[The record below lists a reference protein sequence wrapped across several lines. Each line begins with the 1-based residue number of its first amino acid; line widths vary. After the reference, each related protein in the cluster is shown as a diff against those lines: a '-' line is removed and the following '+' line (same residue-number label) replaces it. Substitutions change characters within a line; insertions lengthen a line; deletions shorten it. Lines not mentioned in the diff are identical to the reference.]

1 MILTQMARIW
11 LMNDLLLIHRVV
23 LTHASYRI
31 FLLATTV
38 LGSLIGARHHR
49 SVSCRVCWKIR
60 NWIESTTSHVITSH
74 WTIIY
79 YICLGVSFMF
89 NGYKLIICTR
99 GWSEYLNIYLII
111 FLVFFRMF
119 YSRCPPSRCT
129 GPGASWTYTSFS
141 RDTRGATARLA
152 ASSAIG
158 ASTQCSY

>member
-1 MILTQMARIW
+1 
-11 LMNDLLLIHRVV
+11 MNDLLLIHRVV

-111 FLVFFRMF
+111 FLVFSVCFILGALHHVVRVQERAGHTP
-119 YSRCPPSRCT
+119 SLSAGTPAGRPPGWPLAQPLER
-129 GPGASWTYTSFS
+129 AL
-141 RDTRGATARLA
+141 TRVVEN
-152 ASSAIG
+152 
-158 ASTQCSY
+158 TQW